1 MQAPRTSLPTGRRA
15 KQPPGVY
22 KKHKS
27 QRQVCPTYLASVM
40 PSALL
45 LLERMDSACSV
56 TLVYMTVQPTAEPC
70 VFKIQLQPVMSH
82 LGCNLHVQ
90 KCATPRCSACFQHS
104 FLLFPTCFCMRST
117 ARNPLVLLDNHL
129 SIQLLSQSES
139 SLTWACGCPT
149 DPRSCFSSMAGQM
162 LATPGDDYSF

>member
-1 MQAPRTSLPTGRRA
+1 MQAARTSQPSGRSA
-15 KQPPGVY
+15 KQPPDVY
-22 KKHKS
+22 KKHKA
-27 QRQVCPTYLASVM
+27 QRQVCPTYPVSVM

-45 LLERMDSACSV
+45 LLERVDSACSV
-56 TLVYMTVQPTAEPC
+56 TFVYMTVQPTAEPC
-70 VFKIQLQPVMSH
+70 VVTIQLQPVMSH

-104 FLLFPTCFCMRST
+104 FLLFLHTKYCQKSTCP
-117 ARNPLVLLDNHL
+117 ADNHL

-139 SLTWACGCPT
+139 SLTWACGCQM

-162 LATPGDDYSF
+162 LATQGDDYSF